1 MSEQEACAADKT
13 DANTY
18 LKSICDLLT
27 EGKSKFFIPSYQRG
41 YRWTCRQVEDL
52 LNDILEFSEDK
63 QKKSDEKKDLN
74 DYYCLQPLI
83 VKKREHSAD
92 KWEVI
97 DGQQRLTTMH
107 IIFSFLKIKEKLP
120 VCIDLE
126 KFEIQYET
134 REQQGCNSADF
145 LKEIHKKSASEAENN
160 VDFLY
165 MLNAYKTIEKWCT
178 EHKINIGDLL
188 NNVKFIW
195 YDVNKDHKEE
205 DSRDVFSRFNMGKIQ
220 LTNAELIKALFLQRK
235 NFGDHAETIRRK
247 QLEIAMEWDTIEL
260 SLQDDDFWYFLNTKK
275 CETPTR
281 IEFIF
286 DLISNKQENSDK
298 DHSFRCFYDKLKA
311 KSGDNLSKSIRE
323 EWMKVR
329 SYHLIFR
336 EWFEDDEFYQMIG
349 FMIATKYK
357 ISDLIV
363 LHDENKSKANFKE
376 KLKEKI
382 RMDLCSTHLDSSFVD
397 NLKYN
402 DGNDNWIKNILLWF
416 NVKYTSLQY
425 ENNKIYRFPFGYYN
439 RENISW
445 SLEHI
450 HAQNSEELKTKKEW
464 ECWFKDHYDILNELK
479 NKKIFQ
485 SNSDKEEIEKV
496 ISEFS
501 KVYNSKTKELNRMSD
516 LNAEQEISHDIL
528 DKYSNV
534 KNNTFN
540 LFDIFTDQNL
550 HGIGNLALLDSRS
563 NTKLSDSIFSVKR
576 QKIIDIDKARK
587 SIFIPPCTRYVFM
600 KYFTKYPSQ
609 FYYWSKDD
617 TDDYIKAIKITLE
630 ASLLADEGENK

>member
-1 MSEQEACAADKT
+1 MLGQETCAADKT

-83 VKKREHSAD
+83 VKRRDDSAD

-107 IIFSFLKIKEKLP
+107 IIFSFLKNKQKLP
-120 VCIDLE
+120 VWIELE
-126 KFEIQYET
+126 KFEIHYET
-134 REQQGCNSADF
+134 REQQGCNSASF
-145 LKEIHKKSASEAENN
+145 LKEIHEKSASEAENN
-160 VDFLY
+160 VDFLH
-165 MLNAYKTIEKWCT
+165 MLNAYKTIEKWCG
-178 EHKINIGDLL
+178 EHELNIDDLL

-235 NFGDHAETIRRK
+235 NFGNHAKTIIRK
-247 QLEIAMEWDTIEL
+247 QLEIAMEWDTIEFA
-260 SLQDDDFWYFLNTKK
+260 LQDDDFWYFLNTKK

-281 IEFIF
+281 IEFVF
-286 DLISNKQENSDK
+286 DLISKKQEKSDK
-298 DHSFRCFYDKLKA
+298 DHSFRYFYDKLKT
-311 KSGDNLSKSIRE
+311 KSGIQLSKDIHE

-329 SYHLIFR
+329 SYHLVFR
-336 EWFEDDEFYQMIG
+336 EWFEDDELYQMVG
-349 FMIATKYK
+349 FLIAAKK
-357 ISDLIV
+357 CEISDLKI
-363 LHDENKSKANFKE
+363 EYETKSKVDFKTD
-376 KLKEKI
+376 LKEKI
-382 RMDLCSTHLDSSFVD
+382 KNTLELSKPKSDFI
-397 NLKYN
+397 
-402 DGNDNWIKNILLWF
+402 DGLSYDKNKELIKNILLWF
-416 NVKYTSLQY
+416 NIKHTSLQY
-425 ENNKIYRFPFGYYN
+425 ENNKIYRFPFGHYN

-464 ECWFKDHYDILNELK
+464 ERWFKDHHGVLKELQEKTNLQSEVDKKEVDKIIHELSNFYDDENEKLNGISELK
-479 NKKIFQ
+479 
-485 SNSDKEEIEKV
+485 D
-496 ISEFS
+496 
-501 KVYNSKTKELNRMSD
+501 
-516 LNAEQEISHDIL
+516 EQEISRDII
-528 DKYSNV
+528 DQYSKIKDMV
-534 KNNTFN
+534 FS
-540 LFDIFTDQNL
+540 LFDKCFHHNL

-563 NTKLSDSIFSVKR
+563 NTKLSNSIFIVKR
-576 QKIIDIDKARK
+576 QNIIDIDKAGSR
-587 SIFIPPCTRYVFM
+587 IFVPPCTRYVFM

-609 FYYWSKDD
+609 FYYWGKNDA
-617 TDDYIKAIKITLE
+617 DDYIKAIKVTLE
-630 ASLLADEGENK
+630 ASLLADEGKNK